1 MIPIFAI
8 FLIFWRFF
16 DFQYMPEF
24 IIFGKI

>member
-8 FLIFWRFF
+8 FSKYWRFF
-16 DFQYMPEF
+16 DFQYKPEF